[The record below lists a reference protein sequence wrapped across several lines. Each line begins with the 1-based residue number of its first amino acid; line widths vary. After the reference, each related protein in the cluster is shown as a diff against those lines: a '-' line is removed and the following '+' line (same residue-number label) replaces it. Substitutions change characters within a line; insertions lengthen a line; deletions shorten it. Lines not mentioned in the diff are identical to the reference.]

1 MTPTKPPG
9 APRRWD
15 SRRAAK
21 VERLQAGAAHSD
33 GKVIKPAQLKDL
45 LHNVIRPG
53 DRVALEG
60 DNQKQADFL
69 SRTLADCDP
78 KRLNSLHMLISSVSR
93 QEHLDLFERG
103 IAAKLDLAYAG
114 PQSVR
119 IAQMVEDGTVHIGAI
134 HTYVELYARM
144 FVDLAPHVVLLCAS
158 AADRDGNLYTG
169 PNTEDTPT
177 IAEAAAFHDGVVIVQ
192 ADEIVDSSADL
203 PRVDIPGSWVD
214 FVVAAD
220 RPFFLEP
227 LFTRD
232 PRHIGD
238 VEILKAMI
246 AIRGVYERHE
256 VVSLNH
262 GVGFDTA
269 AIELLLPTYG
279 EKLGLKGRIAR
290 HWVLNPHPT
299 LIPAIESGWVESIHS
314 FGGESGMNRYAAAR
328 PDVFFT
334 GADGSL
340 RSNRVLAQLAG
351 QYAIDMF
358 IGSSL
363 QIDADANSSTV
374 TDGRLSGFGGA
385 PNMGHDP
392 HGRRHSTTAW
402 LDLANG
408 DGASRR
414 GRKLVVQMAQTFRAG
429 GVPTFVETLDAVE
442 VGRQAGMP
450 LPPVMIYGDDV
461 SHVVTEEGVAYLY
474 KAHSL
479 ADRRA
484 ALAAVAGVTPV
495 GRRAEAR
502 RTEALRHDG
511 LVAFPE
517 DLKVET
523 RLANRSLLAAR
534 SIEDLVAWSGGLYDP
549 PAQFR
554 SWLPRSS
561 RASRAA
567 APARCREQR
576 SRRRFC
582 WLPRTLG
589 PGRRQPP
596 SSCSRPAGF
605 DCRKPT

>member
-1 MTPTKPPG
+1 MNPQ
-9 APRRWD
+9 RQWD
-15 SRRAAK
+15 SRRTAKAA
-21 VERLQAGAAHSD
+21 RLQAGAAHSD
-33 GKVIKPAQLKDL
+33 GKVVRGGELRDL
-45 LHNVIRPG
+45 LQAVIRPG

-69 SRTLADCDP
+69 SRTLAECDP
-78 KRLNSLHMLISSVSR
+78 KRLNGLHMLISSVSR
-93 QEHLDLFERG
+93 PEHLDLFELG
-103 IAAKLDLAYAG
+103 IADKLDLAYAG

-119 IAQMVEDGTVHIGAI
+119 IAQLVEDGTVHIGAI

-144 FVDLAPHVVLLCAS
+144 FVDLSPHVVLLCAEQ
-158 AADRDGNLYTG
+158 ADRDGNLYTG

-177 IAEAAAFHDGVVIVQ
+177 IAEAAAFHDGVVVVQ
-192 ADEIVDSSADL
+192 ANEIVDTAAL
-203 PRVDIPGSWVD
+203 ARIDIPGSWVD

-220 RPFFLEP
+220 RPFYLEP

-232 PRHIGD
+232 PRHIGP
-238 VEILKAMI
+238 VEIVKAMI

-328 PDVFFT
+328 PDVFFI

-392 HGRRHSTTAW
+392 HGRRHSSTAW
-402 LDLANG
+402 LDLAHG
-408 DGASRR
+408 EGASRR

-442 VGRQAGMP
+442 VGKQAGMP

-484 ALAAVAGVTPV
+484 ALAAIAGVTPV
-495 GRRAEAR
+495 GRRAQAR
-502 RTEALRHDG
+502 RTEELRRDG

-523 RLANRSLLAAR
+523 RLADRTLLAAR

-549 PAQFR
+549 PSQFR
-554 SWLPRSS
+554 DW
-561 RASRAA
+561 
-567 APARCREQR
+567 
-576 SRRRFC
+576 
-582 WLPRTLG
+582 
-589 PGRRQPP
+589 
-596 SSCSRPAGF
+596 
-605 DCRKPT
+605 

>member
-1 MTPTKPPG
+1 MTT
-9 APRRWD
+9 WD
-15 SRRAAK
+15 SRRTAK
-21 VERLQAGAAHSD
+21 TARLQAGSAYST
-33 GKVIKPAQLKDL
+33 GKVIDPTRLRDL
-45 LHNVIRPG
+45 LHDVIRAG
-53 DRVALEG
+53 DKVALEG

-69 SRTLADCDP
+69 ARTLADCDP
-78 KRLNSLHMLISSVSR
+78 GRINKLHMLISSVSLP
-93 QEHLDLFERG
+93 EHLDLFERG
-103 IAAKLDLAYAG
+103 IAGKLDLAYAG

-119 IAQMVEDGTVHIGAI
+119 IAQMVEDGSVDIGAI

-144 FVDLAPHVVLLCAS
+144 FVDLAPDVVLLCAEQ
-158 AADRDGNLYTG
+158 ADRYGNLYTG

-192 ADEIVDSSADL
+192 ANEIVDTAAL

-214 FVVAAD
+214 FVVQAD
-220 RPFFLEP
+220 RPFYLEP

-232 PRHIGD
+232 PRHIGP

-246 AIRGVYERHE
+246 AIRGVYERHQ

-279 EKLGLKGRIAR
+279 ESLGLKGRIAR

-392 HGRRHSTTAW
+392 HGRRHSSAAW
-402 LDLANG
+402 LDLAHG
-408 DGASRR
+408 DGANRR

-429 GVPTFVETLDAVE
+429 GVPTFVETLDAVD

-474 KAHSL
+474 RAHSL

-484 ALAAVAGVTPV
+484 ALSAVAGVTPV
-495 GRRAEAR
+495 GRTADAR
-502 RTEALRHDG
+502 QIERLRRDG

-517 DLKVET
+517 DLQVET
-523 RLANRSLLAAR
+523 RLADRSLLAAR
-534 SIEDLVAWSGGLYDP
+534 SIEDLVAWSGGLYEP
-549 PAQFR
+549 PSQFR
-554 SWLPRSS
+554 DW
-561 RASRAA
+561 
-567 APARCREQR
+567 
-576 SRRRFC
+576 
-582 WLPRTLG
+582 
-589 PGRRQPP
+589 
-596 SSCSRPAGF
+596 
-605 DCRKPT
+605 

>member
-1 MTPTKPPG
+1 MKQSTSPKKWDT
-9 APRRWD
+9 RRTAKAK
-15 SRRAAK
+15 RLAA
-21 VERLQAGAAHSD
+21 AADFAD
-33 GKVIKPAQLKDL
+33 GKVVEAGRLQDL
-45 LHNVIRPG
+45 FHAVIWSG

-69 SRTLADCDP
+69 SRTLAECDP
-78 KRLNSLHMLISSVSR
+78 NRLNGLHMLISSVSR
-93 QEHLDLFERG
+93 PEHLDLFERG
-103 IAAKLDLAYAG
+103 IATKLDLAYAG

-144 FVDLAPHVVLLCAS
+144 FVDLAPEVVLLCAS

-192 ADEIVDSSADL
+192 VDQIVDSESL

-214 FVVAAD
+214 LVVEAD
-220 RPFFLEP
+220 KPFFLEP

-232 PRHIGD
+232 PRHIGG

-262 GVGFDTA
+262 GVGYDTA

-279 EKLGLKGRIAR
+279 EQLGLKGRIAR

-299 LIPAIESGWVESIHS
+299 LIPAIESGWVETIHS

-334 GADGSL
+334 GRDGSL

-363 QIDADANSSTV
+363 QIDRDANSSTV

-392 HGRRHSTTAW
+392 HGRRHSSAAW
-402 LDLANG
+402 LDLAHG
-408 DGASRR
+408 TGAGRR

-429 GVPTFVETLDAVE
+429 GVPTFVETLDAVD
-442 VGRQAGMP
+442 VGKRAGMP
-450 LPPVMIYGDDV
+450 LAPVMIYGDDV

-474 KAHSL
+474 KAASL
-479 ADRRA
+479 EDRRT
-484 ALAAVAGVTPV
+484 ALAAIAGVTPV
-495 GRRAEAR
+495 GRKADAR
-502 RTEALRHDG
+502 RIEALRRDG

-523 RLANRSLLAAR
+523 RLADRSLLAAR

-549 PAQFR
+549 PAKFR
-554 SWLPRSS
+554 DW
-561 RASRAA
+561 
-567 APARCREQR
+567 
-576 SRRRFC
+576 
-582 WLPRTLG
+582 
-589 PGRRQPP
+589 
-596 SSCSRPAGF
+596 
-605 DCRKPT
+605 

>member
-1 MTPTKPPG
+1 MDTT
-9 APRRWD
+9 RRWD
-15 SRRAAK
+15 TRRTAKHERVTAA
-21 VERLQAGAAHSD
+21 AAHSD
-33 GKVIKPAQLKDL
+33 GKVVNPDELGAMLEA
-45 LHNVIRPG
+45 VIRPG

-69 SRTLADCDP
+69 SRTLAACDP
-78 KRLNSLHMLISSVSR
+78 TRLHDLHMLISSVSR
-93 QEHLDLFERG
+93 PEHLDLFERG
-103 IAAKLDLAYAG
+103 IASKLDLAYAG

-119 IAQMVEDGTVHIGAI
+119 IAQMVEDGTVRIGAI

-144 FVDLAPHVVLLCAS
+144 FIDLAPDVVLLCAS
-158 AADRDGNLYTG
+158 TADRAGNLYTG
-169 PNTEDTPT
+169 ANTEDTPT

-192 ADEIVDSSADL
+192 ADEIVDDVSGL
-203 PRVDIPGSWVD
+203 PRVDIPGDWVD

-220 RPFFLEP
+220 RPFALEP

-232 PRHIGD
+232 PRQIGD
-238 VEILKAMI
+238 VEILKAML
-246 AIRGVYERHE
+246 AIRGVYERHQ

-279 EKLGLKGRIAR
+279 EQLGLKGKIAR

-363 QIDADANSSTV
+363 QIDRDANSSTV

-392 HGRRHSTTAW
+392 HGRRHASAAW
-402 LDLANG
+402 LDLASG
-408 DGASRR
+408 QGASRR

-429 GVPTFVETLDAVE
+429 GVPTFVETLDAVA
-442 VGRQAGMP
+442 VGKDAGMP

-479 ADRRA
+479 ADRRD
-484 ALAAVAGVTPV
+484 ALTAVAGVTPV
-495 GRRAEAR
+495 GRSADAR
-502 RTEALRHDG
+502 RTEALRRDG

-549 PAQFR
+549 PSKFR
-554 SWLPRSS
+554 DW
-561 RASRAA
+561 
-567 APARCREQR
+567 
-576 SRRRFC
+576 
-582 WLPRTLG
+582 
-589 PGRRQPP
+589 
-596 SSCSRPAGF
+596 
-605 DCRKPT
+605 